1 MSKKLHFDVRDVPSC
16 ARLGLS
22 GRKIW
27 ICFKAL
33 VLSWASWSLFTYL
46 GWLAADPEGIAPVFE
61 SSRLLP
67 LPSGIFWASWQSV
80 ALLVVG
86 IVLIAV
92 FMLSASLRTSRITFE
107 QIRGD
112 DFFSGRD
119 AAAFARRH
127 WRPVFTVPLALA
139 VGLGIALACGLLLG
153 LAGRIPVAGPV
164 LLGIMAVPGWGASL
178 LVVLAAVALLASV
191 LLVPAIV
198 ACTKGDSF
206 ETVFELF
213 SSVTAQPWRLV
224 LYGFTALLTRVL
236 AVLAFLAASSAAV
249 GILAF
254 GTSLAGGGNPYSLL
268 QGGLRFLAPSLVGEY
283 SGIVD
288 ILGLAGSGAPSMP
301 ALPSALMAASG
312 AAIALV
318 LVSYWFS
325 SCSSAWTVI
334 YLAIRRRKDGEDLLA
349 RADQEDLAE
358 FERQYGQTTCPS
370 GDSPAGSSRAGGEE
384 VRGLQ

>member
-1 MSKKLHFDVRDVPSC
+1 MEDGRMSKKLYFDVRDVPSC

-27 ICFKAL
+27 IYFKTL
-33 VLSWASWSLFTYL
+33 VLSWASWSVFTYL
-46 GWLAADPEGIAPVFE
+46 GWLAADPAGIGPVFE
-61 SSRLLP
+61 ASRLLP

-86 IVLIAV
+86 VVLIAV
-92 FMLSASLRTSRITFE
+92 LMLSASLRTSRITFE

-119 AAAFARRH
+119 ASAFARRH
-127 WRPVFTVPLALA
+127 WRPVFAVPAALA
-139 VGLGIALACGLLLG
+139 AGLGIALACGLLLG
-153 LAGRIPVAGPV
+153 LAGRIPAVGPV
-164 LLGIMAVPGWGASL
+164 LLGLLAVPGWGASL

-191 LLVPAIV
+191 LLVPPIV

-224 LYGFTALLTRVL
+224 LYGLTAVLTR
-236 AVLAFLAASSAAV
+236 ALAALVFFVFSSAAT
-249 GILAF
+249 GFLAF
-254 GTSLAGGGNPYSLL
+254 GTSLAGGGNPFSLL
-268 QGGLRFLAPSLVGEY
+268 QGGLSFLAPSLVGAY

-318 LVSYWFS
+318 FVSYWFS

-334 YLAIRRRKDGEDLLA
+334 YLAVRYRKDGEDLLA

-358 FERQYGQTTCPS
+358 FERQYGQTCPS
-370 GDSPAGSSRAGGEE
+370 ADGSTESSRVGGEE
-384 VRGLQ
+384 A